1 MKNITVATKKNVGYY
16 RILVE
21 SCKRNNIDLI
31 VLGLGQEWKG
41 FTMRFDLWMNYL
53 NTLNDNE
60 IVMIND
66 AYDVVILQNSKII
79 LNKFLKFNKKI
90 VFSCENEL
98 QHNFVPHKC
107 FNYNINMGNI
117 IGYVY
122 YIKKFINI
130 FYKYQHLWNKFNND
144 DMLLINYICRFEKD
158 FFNNYCA
165 IDTKEDIFFITN
177 GIPPFYN
184 MKELIMDNNKL
195 KNTRYNN
202 YPSVLHMINT
212 NAKKYLN
219 YIGYDT
225 NDIKIT
231 SSLFSFEPYKINQFF
246 FLLINNKFMLSLYF
260 IIFIIF
266 IYISYKLFLII
277 KNISKF

>member
-1 MKNITVATKKNVGYY
+1 MKNITVATEKNVGYY

-53 NTLNDNE
+53 NTLKDNE

-66 AYDVVILQNSKII
+66 AYDVVILQNSNTI

-90 VFSCENEL
+90 VLSGENEL
-98 QHNFVPHKC
+98 QHYFLPKC
-107 FNYNINMGNI
+107 FNHIINMGNI

-144 DMLLINYICRFEKD
+144 DMMLINYICQYEKD
-158 FFNNYCA
+158 FFYNYCT
-165 IDTKEDIFFITN
+165 IDFKEDIFFLTN
-177 GIPPFYN
+177 GFPPFYN
-184 MKELIMDNNKL
+184 MKELIMENNKL

-202 YPSVLHMINT
+202 YPSVLHLINT
-212 NAKKYLN
+212 DANKYLN

-225 NDIKIT
+225 NDINIT
-231 SSLFSFEPYKINQFF
+231 SSLFSFEPYKINQSF
-246 FLLINNKFMLSLYF
+246 FLLINNPILLSFYF
-260 IIFIIF
+260 IIIIFIIYF
-266 IYISYKLFLII
+266 SYKLFLII
-277 KNISKF
+277 KKYK